1 MKTTSLHVDFYQ
13 PGLKGLAMCLD
24 LIQTRSFSYLI
35 LLPLELDGNPCTFT
49 SLPKQGNTAMVTF
62 YSSVLGYLVP
72 RMFYFTARPAL
83 QYKTIIP
90 SNNLKNVENR
100 QTLFFR
106 AFRY

>member
-1 MKTTSLHVDFYQ
+1 VLGPYPNQVILSI
-13 PGLKGLAMCLD
+13 P
-24 LIQTRSFSYLI
+24 I

-49 SLPKQGNTAMVTF
+49 SLPKKETPPPWLVF

-100 QTLFFR
+100 QTLFFSR
-106 AFRY
+106 AL